1 MNSWL
6 FSAEDPKGK
15 GLLALQRLGLVISI
29 AAAGLLLLLRGAPD
43 ANGAS
48 DFAPLPSQPA
58 VTLTNPI
65 ILVSPAKLDLGSV
78 AVGKSVTAT
87 FLVQNVG
94 HGKLVGTAKV
104 ASPFEIV
111 SGGKYALTDKEIQVV
126 TVAYT
131 PRRGGADAATVTF
144 TGAAGANARV
154 TGKAVAKQ
162 E

>member
-1 MNSWL
+1 MKSWI
-6 FSAEDPKGK
+6 FSAKDLKGK
-15 GLLALQRLGLVISI
+15 GLLALQRLGLVISL
-29 AAAGLLLLLRGAPD
+29 AAAGLPLLLRGAPD

-65 ILVSPAKLDLGSV
+65 IMVSPAKLDFGSV

-94 HGKLVGTAKV
+94 HGKLVGTAKA
-104 ASPFEIV
+104 ASPFSIV
-111 SGGKYALTDKEIQVV
+111 SGAKYALTDKEIQVV
-126 TVAYT
+126 TVAYA
-131 PRRGGADAATVTF
+131 PKRGGADAATVTF
-144 TGAAGANARV
+144 TGTAGASV
-154 TGKAVAKQ
+154 KLTGKAVAKQ